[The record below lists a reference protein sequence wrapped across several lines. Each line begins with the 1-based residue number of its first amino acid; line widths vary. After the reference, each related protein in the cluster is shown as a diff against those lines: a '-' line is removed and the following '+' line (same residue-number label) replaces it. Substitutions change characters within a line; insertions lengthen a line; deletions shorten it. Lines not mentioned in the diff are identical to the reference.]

1 MLNPNAVK
9 PYTIYNKGDTQDKRK
24 NEKRMALIDQLEN
37 AVFVARCSDIYSPGG
52 GNSNAQVSRVA
63 LQKIL
68 SDALKEVEST
78 IKEE

>member
-1 MLNPNAVK
+1 MLNPEAVK
-9 PYTIYNKGDTQDKRK
+9 PYTIYNQADTQDKRK

-37 AVFVARCSDIYSPGG
+37 AVFVARCSDIYSPSGTR
-52 GNSNAQVSRVA
+52 SNAQVSRIA

-78 IKEE
+78 IREE